1 MRQAFRDGEESTM
14 QETLA
19 PWEQLPMYAVSD
31 ELAPTIEKLGL
42 SRNLDELREN
52 GYTIIEVDRD
62 LSDRIRAATLQA
74 VQGASGPNASFDL
87 AFATPLGEDPVFEE
101 ACTHPA
107 ALALAEYIC
116 GRGCT
121 LSSVLATVRIAG
133 SALGLHCD
141 QGQIAAPFPEHL
153 VNLTAC
159 WVTDEFTKANGAF
172 MIIPGT
178 QRRRRNPTPAEG
190 QGLEGA
196 IAVEC
201 PPGSVVL
208 WDGAVWHGNYP
219 RTEPGQRV
227 VLHVTYTRLA
237 YRPVHDFSYL
247 TDEFRANASPQM
259 KALLGE
265 NLGFGANS
273 RFVHIDADSYVRM
286 AMDVRR

>member
-1 MRQAFRDGEESTM
+1 M

-19 PWEQLPMYAVSD
+19 PWDQLPMYAISE
-31 ELAPTIEKLGL
+31 ELAPTIQELGL

-52 GYTIIEVDRD
+52 GYTVIDVDRE
-62 LSDRIRAATLQA
+62 LTDRIRAATLRA
-74 VQGASGPNASFDL
+74 VEGAPGPNSSFDL

-121 LSSVLATVRIAG
+121 LSSVLATVRVAG

-141 QGQIAAPFPEHL
+141 QSQVPAPFPEHL

-178 QRRRRNPTPAEG
+178 HRNRRNPTPEEG
-190 QGLEGA
+190 QALDGA

-201 PPGSVVL
+201 PAGSVVL

-247 TDEFRANASPQM
+247 TDDFRAGASPQIR
-259 KALLGE
+259 ALLGE

-273 RFVHIDADSYVRM
+273 RFVHIDAERYLHM

>member
-1 MRQAFRDGEESTM
+1 M
-14 QETLA
+14 QKPLA
-19 PWEQLPMYAVSD
+19 PWEQLPMYAMSD
-31 ELAPTIEKLGL
+31 DLAPTIEKLGL

-52 GYTIIEVDRD
+52 GYTIIEVDRE
-62 LSDRIRAATLQA
+62 LTDRIRVATLRA
-74 VQGASGPNASFDL
+74 VNGASGPNASFDL

-101 ACTHPA
+101 ACVHPVV
-107 ALALAEYIC
+107 LALAEYIC

-121 LSSVLATVRIAG
+121 LSSVLATVRTAG

-141 QGQIAAPFPEHL
+141 QGQIAVPFPEHM

-178 QRRRRNPTPAEG
+178 QRHRRNPTPEEG
-190 QGLEGA
+190 QLLEGA

-219 RTEPGQRV
+219 RTEPGDRV

-237 YRPVHDFSYL
+237 YRPVHDFSYV
-247 TDEFRANASPQM
+247 TDEFRAGASPQM
-259 KALLGE
+259 QVLLGE

-273 RFVHIDADSYVRM
+273 RYVHIDADSYVRM

>member
-1 MRQAFRDGEESTM
+1 M

-19 PWEQLPMYAVSD
+19 PWDQLPMYAISD
-31 ELAPTIEKLGL
+31 ELAPTIHQLDL

-52 GYTIIEVDRD
+52 GYTVIKVDRE
-62 LSDRIRAATLQA
+62 LTGRIRTATLRA
-74 VQGASGPNASFDL
+74 VEGAPGPNSSFDL

-121 LSSVLATVRIAG
+121 LSSVLATVRVAG

-141 QGQIAAPFPEHL
+141 QGQVPAPFPEHL

-178 QRRRRNPTPAEG
+178 HRNRRNPTPEEG
-190 QGLEGA
+190 QALDGA
-196 IAVEC
+196 IPVEC
-201 PPGSVVL
+201 PAGSVVL

-247 TDEFRANASPQM
+247 TDDFRAGASPQIR
-259 KALLGE
+259 ALLGE

-273 RFVHIDADSYVRM
+273 RFVHIDAERYLQM

>member
-1 MRQAFRDGEESTM
+1 
-14 QETLA
+14 
-19 PWEQLPMYAVSD
+19 
-31 ELAPTIEKLGL
+31 
-42 SRNLDELREN
+42 
-52 GYTIIEVDRD
+52 
-62 LSDRIRAATLQA
+62 
-74 VQGASGPNASFDL
+74 
-87 AFATPLGEDPVFEE
+87 
-101 ACTHPA
+101 
-107 ALALAEYIC
+107 LALAEYIC

-121 LSSVLATVRIAG
+121 LSSVLATVRVAG

-141 QGQIAAPFPEHL
+141 QSQVPAPFPEHL

-178 QRRRRNPTPAEG
+178 HRNRRNPTPEEG
-190 QGLEGA
+190 QALDGA

-247 TDEFRANASPQM
+247 TDDFRAGASPQIR
-259 KALLGE
+259 ALLGD

-273 RFVHIDADSYVRM
+273 RFVHIDAERYLQM

>member
-1 MRQAFRDGEESTM
+1 M

-19 PWEQLPMYAVSD
+19 PWEQLPMYAISD
-31 ELAPTIEKLGL
+31 ELAPTIEQLGL
-42 SRNLDELREN
+42 TLNLDELRVN
-52 GYTIIEVDRD
+52 GYTVIEVDRE
-62 LSDRIRAATLQA
+62 LTDRIRAATLRA
-74 VQGASGPNASFDL
+74 VEDAPGPNSSFDL

-107 ALALAEYIC
+107 VLALAEYIC
-116 GRGCT
+116 GHGCT

-141 QGQIAAPFPEHL
+141 QSQVPAPFPEHM

-178 QRRRRNPTPAEG
+178 QRQRRNPTPDEG
-190 QGLEGA
+190 QALEGA

-201 PPGSVVL
+201 PPGSVVV

-219 RTEPGQRV
+219 RTEPGKRV
-227 VLHVTYTRLA
+227 VLHVTYTRIA

-247 TDEFRANASPQM
+247 TDDFRASASP
-259 KALLGE
+259 KIRALLGE

-273 RFVHIDADSYVRM
+273 RFVHIDAERYTRM

>member
-1 MRQAFRDGEESTM
+1 M

-19 PWEQLPMYAVSD
+19 PWDQLPMYAISD
-31 ELAPTIEKLGL
+31 ELAPTIHQLDL

-52 GYTIIEVDRD
+52 GYTVIKVDRE
-62 LSDRIRAATLQA
+62 LTDRIRTATLRA
-74 VQGASGPNASFDL
+74 VEGAPGPNSSFDL

-121 LSSVLATVRIAG
+121 LSSVLATVRVAG

-141 QGQIAAPFPEHL
+141 QGQVPAPFPEHL

-178 QRRRRNPTPAEG
+178 HRNRRNPTPEEG
-190 QGLEGA
+190 QALDGA
-196 IAVEC
+196 IPVEC
-201 PPGSVVL
+201 PAGSVVL

-247 TDEFRANASPQM
+247 TDDFRAGASPQIR
-259 KALLGE
+259 ALLGE

-273 RFVHIDADSYVRM
+273 RFVHIDAERYLQM

>member
-1 MRQAFRDGEESTM
+1 M

-19 PWEQLPMYAVSD
+19 PWDQLPMYAISD
-31 ELAPTIEKLGL
+31 ELAPTIQEL
-42 SRNLDELREN
+42 SLRRNLDELRVN
-52 GYTIIEVDRD
+52 GYTVIEVERE
-62 LSDRIRAATLQA
+62 LTDRIRTATLRA
-74 VQGASGPNASFDL
+74 VEGAPGPNSSFDL

-121 LSSVLATVRIAG
+121 LSSVLATVRVAG

-141 QGQIAAPFPEHL
+141 QSQVPAPFPEHL

-178 QRRRRNPTPAEG
+178 HRNRRNPTPEEG
-190 QGLEGA
+190 QALDGA

-247 TDEFRANASPQM
+247 TDDFRAGASPQIR
-259 KALLGE
+259 ALLGD

-273 RFVHIDADSYVRM
+273 RFVHIDAERYLQM

>member
-1 MRQAFRDGEESTM
+1 MM

-19 PWEQLPMYAVSD
+19 PWEQLPMYAISD
-31 ELAPTIEKLGL
+31 ELAPMIEQYGL
-42 SRNLDELREN
+42 SRNLDELRKN
-52 GYTIIEVDRD
+52 GYTVIEVDRE
-62 LSDRIRAATLQA
+62 LTDRIRIATLRA
-74 VQGASGPNASFDL
+74 VEGAPGPNSSFDL
-87 AFATPLGEDPVFEE
+87 AFATPIGEDPVFEE

-107 ALALAEYIC
+107 VLALTEYIC
-116 GRGCT
+116 GHGCT
-121 LSSVLATVRIAG
+121 LSSVLATVRTAG

-141 QGQIAAPFPEHL
+141 QSQVPAPFPEHM

-178 QRRRRNPTPAEG
+178 QLQRRNPTPEEG
-190 QGLEGA
+190 RALEGA

-227 VLHVTYTRLA
+227 VLHVTYTRIA

-247 TDEFRANASPQM
+247 TEDFWANASPQIR
-259 KALLGE
+259 ALLGE

-273 RFVHIDADSYVRM
+273 RFVHIDAERYMRM

>member
-1 MRQAFRDGEESTM
+1 MP
-14 QETLA
+14 ETLA
-19 PWEQLPMYAVSD
+19 PWEQLPMYAISD
-31 ELAPTIEKLGL
+31 ELAPTILELGL
-42 SRNLDELREN
+42 TRNLDELREN
-52 GYTIIEVDRD
+52 GYTIIKVDRA
-62 LSDRIRAATLQA
+62 LTDRIRAATLRG
-74 VQGASGPNASFDL
+74 VEDASGPNASFDL

-107 ALALAEYIC
+107 VLALAEYIC

-121 LSSVLATVRIAG
+121 LSSVLATVRTAG

-141 QGQIAAPFPEHL
+141 QGHVPAPFPEHM

-159 WVTDEFTKANGAF
+159 WVTDEFTKANGSF

-178 QRRRRNPTPAEG
+178 HRHRRNPTPEEG
-190 QGLEGA
+190 QALEGA

-237 YRPVHDFSYL
+237 YRPVHDFSYV
-247 TDEFRANASPQM
+247 TDDFRANASPQM
-259 KALLGE
+259 LALLGE
-265 NLGFGANS
+265 NLGFAANS
-273 RFVHIDADSYVRM
+273 RFVHIDAERYLGM
-286 AMDVRR
+286 FLDVLR

>member
-1 MRQAFRDGEESTM
+1 M
-14 QETLA
+14 QQQLA

-31 ELAPTIEKLGL
+31 ELAPTIQQLGL
-42 SRNLDELREN
+42 SRNVDDLRN
-52 GYTIIEVDRD
+52 IGYTIIQVDRA
-62 LSDRIRAATLQA
+62 LTDRIRAATLRA
-74 VQGASGPNASFDL
+74 VEGAPGPNATFDL

-101 ACTHPA
+101 ACTHPSA
-107 ALALAEYIC
+107 MALAEYIC

-121 LSSVLATVRIAG
+121 LSSVLATVRTAG
-133 SALGLHCD
+133 SSLGLHCD
-141 QGQIAAPFPEHL
+141 QGHVPAPFPEHM

-178 QRRRRNPTPAEG
+178 QRHRRNPTFEEG
-190 QGLEGA
+190 RALDGA
-196 IAVEC
+196 IPVEC

-219 RTEPGQRV
+219 RTEPGERV

-247 TDEFRANASPQM
+247 TDDFRANASPQM
-259 KALLGE
+259 RALLGE

-273 RFVHIDADSYVRM
+273 RFVHIDTERYMRM
-286 AMDVRR
+286 VMDTRR